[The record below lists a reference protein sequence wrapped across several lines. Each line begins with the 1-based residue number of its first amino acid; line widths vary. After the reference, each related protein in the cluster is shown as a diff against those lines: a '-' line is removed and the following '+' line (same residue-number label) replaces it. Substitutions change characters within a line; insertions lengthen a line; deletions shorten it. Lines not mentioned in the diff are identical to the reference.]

1 MRLLEG
7 RLADAGYRVHN
18 LAYTRRAESIEAI
31 VAEVHRL
38 FIDCC
43 VHDTGE
49 VHFVTH
55 SLGGLVLRAYL
66 AKHRPLNLGRAV
78 MLAPPN
84 GGSEIVDRFRGW
96 GLFRSVL
103 GPIAP
108 QLGTGSDDLPARLPV
123 PDCEFGVIAGNHWIN
138 PVGPIVLPSP
148 HDGTVSVDRTHL
160 SGMKDHL
167 IVPYTHTFIM
177 NSKLVARQVIYF
189 LGNGKFERHGKD
201 AA

>member
-18 LAYTRRAESIEAI
+18 LAYPSRADSLEAI

-38 FIDCC
+38 FIDSC
-43 VHDTGE
+43 VYDTGE

-66 AKHRPLNLGRAV
+66 AKYRPRNLGRAV

-96 GLFRSVL
+96 GLF
-103 GPIAP
+103 
-108 QLGTGSDDLPARLPV
+108 
-123 PDCEFGVIAGNHWIN
+123 
-138 PVGPIVLPSP
+138 
-148 HDGTVSVDRTHL
+148 
-160 SGMKDHL
+160 
-167 IVPYTHTFIM
+167 
-177 NSKLVARQVIYF
+177 
-189 LGNGKFERHGKD
+189 
-201 AA
+201 